1 MIRCPHGICDNACP
15 DCHPSSL
22 GPPVPL
28 ESPGDELE
36 MLRGQLHA
44 VQCLLIAER
53 EEVSRLRLELEYEAF
68 VANRDFW
75 SVARAL

>member
-1 MIRCPHGICDNACP
+1 
-15 DCHPSSL
+15 
-22 GPPVPL
+22 
-28 ESPGDELE
+28 